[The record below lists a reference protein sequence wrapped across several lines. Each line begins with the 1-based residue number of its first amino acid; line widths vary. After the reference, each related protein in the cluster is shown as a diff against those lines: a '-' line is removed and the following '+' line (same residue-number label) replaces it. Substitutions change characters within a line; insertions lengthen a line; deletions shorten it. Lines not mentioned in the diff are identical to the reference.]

1 MADAAMLASVDL
13 GSNSFHLLLARV
25 VRGGVRVVDRLRDTT
40 RLAGGLGEDGRLDDA
55 TQARALAT
63 LSVFGQRLRELPQ
76 GSVRAV
82 GTSTLRKAVNA
93 AEFLDAARQ
102 ALGHPIEVVSG
113 REEARLIYVGVAQTL
128 PDGPGRR
135 LVVDIGGGS
144 TECILGER
152 HEPLLMDSLDMGC
165 VAYTARFFAD
175 GVISKDA
182 MRWAETAAR
191 LEMQPIE
198 RRYRSMGWELAVGAS
213 GTVGAVHEVIKAQG
227 WSRQGITRAG
237 LDKLSKYLL
246 QAGKISKVEL
256 PGLRADRAQV
266 LPAGVAILR
275 ALFEGFEIRKL
286 GHSSG
291 ALREGVL
298 HDLIGRI
305 RHDDLRDRAIAQM
318 AERWHVDLEQAGRVE
333 KTALGLFKQVA
344 KVWKLD
350 DERSRQLLT
359 WASRLHEVGLAV
371 SYSGYHKHGA
381 YLVANS
387 DLPGFSRDDQQ
398 LLAELIRTHRRKL
411 ASLFRELPPLRSE
424 LALRLAMV
432 LRLAVL
438 LNRSR
443 SSRPLP
449 QLGLQVE
456 RDALLLTVSARWLE
470 EHPLVAADLEG
481 ERQELADLGTTL
493 QIRASSRQERGES

>member
-1 MADAAMLASVDL
+1 MAETTMLASVDL

-25 VRGGVRVVDRLRDTT
+25 VKGEVRVVDRLRDTT

-63 LSVFGQRLRELPQ
+63 LALFGQRLRELPQ
-76 GSVRAV
+76 GAVRAV
-82 GTSTLRKAVNA
+82 GTSTLRKAANA
-93 AEFLDAARQ
+93 SEFLEAARQ
-102 ALGHPIEVVSG
+102 ALGHPIEVISG
-113 REEARLIYVGVAQTL
+113 REEARLIYVGVAHTL
-128 PDGPGRR
+128 PDDPGRR

-152 HEPLLMDSLDMGC
+152 HEPLLVDSLDMGC
-165 VAYTARFFAD
+165 VSYSARFFAD
-175 GVISKDA
+175 GAISKEA
-182 MRWAETAAR
+182 LRRAETAAR
-191 LEMQPIE
+191 LEMQPME
-198 RRYRSMGWELAVGAS
+198 RRYRSMGWELAIGAS
-213 GTVGAVHEVIKAQG
+213 GTVGAVHEVLKAEG

-237 LDKLSKYLL
+237 LDKLTKYLL
-246 QAGKISKVEL
+246 QAGKVSKLEL
-256 PGLRADRAQV
+256 AGLRPDRAQV

-275 ALFEGFEIRKL
+275 ALFEGLEIRKMN
-286 GHSSG
+286 HSSG

-298 HDLIGRI
+298 YDLIGRI
-305 RHDDLRDRAIAQM
+305 RHEDLRDRAIAHM

-333 KTALGLFKQVA
+333 KTALGLLKQVA
-344 KVWKLD
+344 KVWQLD
-350 DERSRQLLT
+350 AERPRQLLT
-359 WASRLHEVGLAV
+359 WAARLHEVGLAV

-387 DLPGFSRDDQQ
+387 DLQGFSRDDQQ

-424 LALRLAMV
+424 LALRLAIL

-449 QLGLQVE
+449 QLSLLAE
-456 RDALLLTVSARWLE
+456 RTTLTLTVPSRWLE
-470 EHPLVAADLEG
+470 EHPLVEADLEG
-481 ERQELADLGTTL
+481 ERQELADLGTAL
-493 QIRASSRQERGES
+493 QIRTAGR